1 MILPDQ
7 IHPDLI
13 GITCVLFDMDG
24 TLLDSAPG
32 VTSSAA
38 AALTAVGAP
47 IPPHNVLRMFV
58 GPPMIESFR
67 TVSGLDD
74 ATARRALQHYRRA
87 YADHGAEQSTVYD
100 GISHLLDQLFGA
112 GIPLAIATSKVEDQ
126 AERLAKR
133 FDLGGYFVNICGAS
147 DELGRADKAD
157 VIAEL
162 LRRLAAQGIDISNPV
177 MIGDREYD
185 VTGAATHGFPSIFVT
200 WGYGQ
205 QEESTDAAAIA
216 SSPEALL
223 PLILDS
229 TRKRNHAVRP

>member
-7 IHPDLI
+7 IHSFLI
-13 GITCVLFDMDG
+13 DITCVLFDMDG

-38 AALTAVGAP
+38 EALTAVGAP
-47 IPPHNVLRMFV
+47 VPPHNVLLKFV
-58 GPPMIESFR
+58 GPPMLESFR
-67 TVSGLDD
+67 TVAALDE
-74 ATARRALQHYRRA
+74 ATARQALQHYRRA
-87 YADHGAEQSTVYD
+87 YADHGAEQSTVYE
-100 GISHLLDQLFGA
+100 GIIHLLDQLDGA
-112 GIPLAIATSKVEDQ
+112 GIPMAVATSKVEDQ
-126 AERLAKR
+126 AVRLAEH

-147 DELGRADKAD
+147 DELGRADKTE

-162 LRRLAAQGIDISNPV
+162 LHRLAAQGIDVSNPV

-185 VTGAATHGFPSIFVT
+185 VTGAAAHGIASIFVT

-205 QEESTDAAAIA
+205 PEESVGAAAIA

-223 PLILDS
+223 PMILNS
-229 TRKRNHAVRP
+229 SPNRNHAVRR